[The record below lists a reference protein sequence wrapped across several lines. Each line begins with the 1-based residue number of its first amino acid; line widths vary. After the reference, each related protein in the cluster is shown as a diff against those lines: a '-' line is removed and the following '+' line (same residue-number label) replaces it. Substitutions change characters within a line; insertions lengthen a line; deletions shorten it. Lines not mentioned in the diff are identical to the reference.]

1 MRDSSGVLSLVRIFL
16 RVSSNSGLG
25 FVFVVDGVWFIVM
38 ENGIFCESVK
48 MVLSGI

>member
-38 ENGIFCESVK
+38 ENGIFCESDTR
-48 MVLSGI
+48 